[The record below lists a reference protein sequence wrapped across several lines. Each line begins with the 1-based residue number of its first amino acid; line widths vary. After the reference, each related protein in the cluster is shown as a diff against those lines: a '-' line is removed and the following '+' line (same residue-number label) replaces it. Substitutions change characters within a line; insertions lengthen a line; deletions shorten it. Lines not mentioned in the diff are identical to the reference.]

1 MKSSPSRRSKFTFG
15 KLFALLFFLLVLTS
29 RWLSPLHQLQEGIVY
44 NLFRPFLYISN
55 TVWNPLE
62 KIWERYIY
70 LVGARFE
77 NENLKKENSILQ
89 QSLLESQAQL
99 SALDHYQ
106 KIQSF
111 WQKSTAH
118 LEFAEIVAYD
128 PIDPSQGIW
137 LNRGS
142 ENGIMAGQAVVA
154 DEGLVGIISKVF
166 PKSAKVMPLI
176 SPNSAVD
183 VELNGSGA
191 RGILKGKQDQL
202 YLHRSHWV
210 TRIEYLGNAEKV
222 ELGDLVSSS
231 GLDKAYPRGLVIG
244 KIQNIQKDEKGLFV
258 SADVLPEVD
267 FAKLREV
274 AVIIQ

>member
-1 MKSSPSRRSKFTFG
+1 MKSSPKRSKFTFG
-15 KLFALLFFLLVLTS
+15 KFFALLFFLLVITS
-29 RWLSPLHQLQEGIVY
+29 RWVTPLHQLQEGIVY
-44 NLFRPFLYISN
+44 NLFRPFLYISKTAWAPIEN
-55 TVWNPLE
+55 
-62 KIWERYIY
+62 IWERYIY
-70 LVGARFE
+70 LVNTRAH
-77 NENLKKENSILQ
+77 NEVLIKENSSLKHI
-89 QSLLESQAQL
+89 LLESQAQL

-111 WQKSTAH
+111 WQKSFAR
-118 LEFAEIVAYD
+118 LEFAEVVAYD

-137 LNRGS
+137 LNRGAD
-142 ENGIMAGQAVVA
+142 NGIMTGQSVVA
-154 DEGLVGIISKVF
+154 DEGLVGIVSKVF
-166 PKSAKVMPLI
+166 PHSAKVMPLI
-176 SPNSAVD
+176 SPHSAVD
-183 VELNGSGA
+183 VELSGSGA
-191 RGILKGKQDQL
+191 RGILKGQQEKL

-222 ELGDLVSSS
+222 EVGDTVSSS

-244 KIQNIQKDEKGLFV
+244 KVQNIQKDEKGLFV